1 MNTQAYFIIILDI
14 YSLPT
19 SHNNKKSKYGVSSPR
34 QFVSSRYVLI
44 SQSYTEADIKAD
56 RSCGFWLSVELLL
69 VWEKRSGN
77 RYTVDP
83 SDSRSASASKLYL
96 EKLRIHLK

>member
-69 VWEKRSGN
+69 V
-77 RYTVDP
+77 
-83 SDSRSASASKLYL
+83 
-96 EKLRIHLK
+96 